1 MRDASDSIP
10 GLADRRV
17 FFTAK
22 NRFGSP
28 FRGRRTAQKRKQDK
42 LQQLKQDE
50 LKQIFNSAFLDR
62 EQAEVVSL
70 TESRLLDVDRGEVLR
85 NSRYIRTFTL

>member
-1 MRDASDSIP
+1 MRNASDLV
-10 GLADRRV
+10 LAHGDGRIKP
-17 FFTAK
+17 TGK
-22 NRFGSP
+22 NRSGRRS
-28 FRGRRTAQKRKQDK
+28 RGRRGRSK

-50 LKQIFNSAFLDR
+50 LKQIFNDAFLDR

-85 NSRYIRTFTL
+85 NSRYVRAFNL

>member
-1 MRDASDSIP
+1 LRNASDSIP
-10 GLADRRV
+10 GPAWGRI

-22 NRFGSP
+22 NRFGNP
-28 FRGRRTAQKRKQDK
+28 FRGRSRAQKQDPLRK
-42 LQQLKQDE
+42 LKKDE
-50 LKQIFNSAFLDR
+50 LKEIFNDAFLDR

-85 NSRYIRTFTL
+85 NSRYIRTFNL